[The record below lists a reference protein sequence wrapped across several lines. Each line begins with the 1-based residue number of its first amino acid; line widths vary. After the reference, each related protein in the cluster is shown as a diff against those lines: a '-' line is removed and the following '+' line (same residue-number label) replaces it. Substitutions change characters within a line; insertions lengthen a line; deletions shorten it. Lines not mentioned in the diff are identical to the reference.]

1 MENSIKKTYMTE
13 NFLRQLNLSQNFL
26 HNFDF
31 HNALPQLY
39 QKPHFFLLFWKIIK
53 SSNSNEIFFQIQSS
67 FLRMESLRSL

>member
-13 NFLRQLNLSQNFL
+13 NFLRQLNLSQNIL
-26 HNFDF
+26 
-31 HNALPQLY
+31 AQLWFS
-39 QKPHFFLLFWKIIK
+39 QCFTSAVSKTSFFLLFWKIIK